1 MSKGLQ
7 PPRGRFIWRDADM
20 EVALT
25 FYPPHAR
32 MLPHHHETLGVSVVI
47 AGLVEECVGADSRQ
61 AGVGAAVV
69 KPAGTRHANRFGP
82 AGARLLG
89 IGLRGEAAGLWGRSA
104 GLSRWTWV
112 RETVALRAALRLSRV
127 TGAGMERPAELA
139 ETLLLGMA
147 DVSTRTA
154 RLRGQPPPWLARVRD
169 RLHGEPA
176 RVCRVS
182 ALAQEAGVHPVH
194 LARVF
199 RRQYGRTVASYLHHL
214 RVLAA
219 AERLAADETPVARI
233 AADAGFADH
242 SHLCRVFGRALG
254 VTPTD
259 FRLTARR

>member
-1 MSKGLQ
+1 
-7 PPRGRFIWRDADM
+7 M

-25 FYPPHAR
+25 CYPPLAR

-61 AGVGAAVV
+61 AGVGAGVV
-69 KPAGTRHANRFGP
+69 KPAGTRHTNRFGP

-89 IGLRGEAAGLWGRSA
+89 ISLRGEVAGWWDRTA
-104 GLSRWTWV
+104 GLSRWIWV
-112 RETVALRAALRLSRV
+112 REMAALRAAVRLSRFA
-127 TGAGMERPAELA
+127 GAGVERPAELA
-139 ETLLLGMA
+139 ESLLLGMA
-147 DVSTRTA
+147 DVFTRTG
-154 RLRGQPPPWLARVRD
+154 RLPGQPPPWLARVRD
-169 RLHGEPA
+169 RLHAEPA
-176 RVCRVS
+176 RVCRLS

-194 LARVF
+194 LARAF
-199 RRQYGRTVASYLHHL
+199 RRHYGRTVTAYLHHL

-219 AERLAADETPVARI
+219 AERLAAGDAPVARI

-259 FRLTARR
+259 FRLTARG